1 LGTGGLRVR
10 GIGPK
15 KVHTRGA
22 EHFGP
27 QDSPA
32 RRALLFWAPLI
43 LLAAF
48 LCWRLLALS
57 AGLPQYLREGSNDLS
72 IYRQAGEALLRG
84 EIPYRDFF
92 IEYPPG
98 SLPLFVP
105 PALFSTDETGYI
117 TLFSW
122 EMALVM
128 AATLV
133 VTALTARKLRG
144 LRAWISPALTFSA
157 AAIMLYPVA
166 ATRYD
171 AVVALS
177 LAIAAFC
184 TMLGGRYLLLAY
196 ASLGFGAAVKI
207 VPALATVPLALARR
221 GAVRGYVVFLGVL
234 ALFFAPALLLGGGGF
249 LQSLAYHADRGLQAE
264 SLAASVLMKLG
275 WVNEV
280 VFAYGA
286 LEVRGRGVEF
296 AGSLSLPLTG
306 ALLLVTAFFMY
317 REHRSRRSGLEGF
330 PRYAAALILAFMLGS
345 KVLSPQYV
353 IWVLPL
359 VPLGAGG
366 VAGILVSALFLA
378 VCWTTTQVYPIHYTD
393 LLEVNAP
400 GPDLLLARNL
410 LLLVLWSLLLLSPQ
424 RVAR

>member
-1 LGTGGLRVR
+1 M
-10 GIGPK
+10 
-15 KVHTRGA
+15 
-22 EHFGP
+22 
-27 QDSPA
+27 
-32 RRALLFWAPLI
+32 
-43 LLAAF
+43 
-48 LCWRLLALS
+48 CWRLLALS

-72 IYRQAGEALLRG
+72 IYRRAGEALLRG

-98 SLPLFVP
+98 SLPLFAA

-133 VTALTARKLRG
+133 VTALTASKLRG
-144 LRAWISPALTFSA
+144 LRVWIFPALTFSA

-171 AVVALS
+171 AVVALA

-184 TMLGGRYLLLAY
+184 TTLGGRYLLLAY
-196 ASLGFGAAVKI
+196 ASLGFGAAAKI

-221 GAVRGYVVFLGVL
+221 GGAVRGYAVFLGVL

-249 LQSLAYHADRGLQAE
+249 LQGLAYHANRGLQAE

-286 LEVRGRGVEF
+286 LEVRGRGAEF
-296 AGSLSLPLTG
+296 ASSLSPPLTG

-317 REHRSRRSGLEGF
+317 REHRSGRSGLEAF
-330 PRYAAALILAFMLGS
+330 PRYAALLILAFMLGS

-353 IWVLPL
+353 IWLLPL

-366 VAGILVSALFLA
+366 VTGILVSALFLA
-378 VCWTTTQVYPIHYTD
+378 VCWTTTQVYPIHYDD
-393 LLEVNAP
+393 LLELRSP
-400 GPDLLLARNL
+400 GPDLLLLRNL
-410 LLLVLWSLLLLSPQ
+410 LLLVLWSLLLLSPR

>member
-1 LGTGGLRVR
+1 M
-10 GIGPK
+10 
-15 KVHTRGA
+15 
-22 EHFGP
+22 
-27 QDSPA
+27 
-32 RRALLFWAPLI
+32 
-43 LLAAF
+43 
-48 LCWRLLALS
+48 CWRLLTLS
-57 AGLPQYLREGSNDLS
+57 AALPPYLREGSNDLT

-84 EIPYRDFF
+84 EVPYLDFF

-105 PALFSTDETGYI
+105 PALFSTGKTGYI

-122 EMALVM
+122 EMALVL
-128 AATLV
+128 ATTLAL
-133 VTALTARKLRG
+133 TALTARKLWG
-144 LRAWISPALTFSA
+144 FRAWIIPALTFTA
-157 AAIMLYPVA
+157 AAVMLYPVA

-171 AVVALS
+171 AVVALA

-184 TMLGGRYLLLAY
+184 TTLGGRYVSLAY
-196 ASLGFGAAVKI
+196 ASLGFGAAAKI
-207 VPALATVPLALARR
+207 VPALATVPLARR
-221 GAVRGYVVFLGVL
+221 GAARGYAVFFGVF

-249 LQSLAYHADRGLQAE
+249 LQGLAYHANRGLQAE

-275 WVNEV
+275 WVHEI

-286 LEVRGRGVEF
+286 LEVRGQGAEL
-296 AGSLSLPLTG
+296 AASLSLPLTG
-306 ALLLVTAFFMY
+306 VLLLVTASLMY
-317 REHRSRRSGLEGF
+317 REYVSGRSELGTF
-330 PRYAAALILAFMLGS
+330 PRHAAALILAFMLGS

-353 IWVLPL
+353 IWLLPL

-378 VCWTTTQVYPIHYTD
+378 ICWATTQVYPIHYVD
-393 LLEVNAP
+393 LLNLRSP

>member
-1 LGTGGLRVR
+1 
-10 GIGPK
+10 
-15 KVHTRGA
+15 
-22 EHFGP
+22 
-27 QDSPA
+27 
-32 RRALLFWAPLI
+32 
-43 LLAAF
+43 
-48 LCWRLLALS
+48 LCWGLLVLS
-57 AGLPQYLREGSNDLS
+57 AGLPPYLRERSNDLW

-84 EIPYRDFF
+84 EMPYRDFF

-105 PALFSTDETGYI
+105 PALFSTDELGYI

-122 EMALVM
+122 EMALVL

-144 LRAWISPALTFSA
+144 FGAWIVPALTFSA

-166 ATRYD
+166 VTRYD

-177 LAIAAFC
+177 LAMAALC
-184 TMLGGRYLLLAY
+184 TTLGGRYMCLGY
-196 ASLGFGAAVKI
+196 ASLGFGAAAKF

-221 GAVRGYVVFLGVL
+221 GAARGYAVFFGIL

-249 LQSLAYHADRGLQAE
+249 LQGLAYHANRGLQAE
-264 SLAASVLMKLG
+264 SLAASILIKLG
-275 WVNEV
+275 RVNEFV
-280 VFAYGA
+280 IAYGA
-286 LEVRGRGVEF
+286 VEVRGRGAEL

-306 ALLLVTAFFMY
+306 VLLLVTAFLLVWGY
-317 REHRSRRSGLEGF
+317 SSGRSGLGTF

-353 IWVLPL
+353 IWLLPL

-378 VCWTTTQVYPIHYTD
+378 VCWTTTQVYPIHYAD
-393 LLEVNAP
+393 LLELRSP

-410 LLLVLWSLLLLSPQ
+410 LLLTLWGLLLLLPD
-424 RVAR
+424 RDAP